1 MVSPVKIGTMNK
13 AYFISRQECL
23 DFINS
28 LLGLKLTHLD
38 QVACSGA
45 VATQLFAL
53 MFYFNNNNNKLHA
66 ESKSRSYYEA
76 MQQHDAL
83 MQQINWIYPAPL
95 HIYEHNYRVLQSA
108 FKQQGLVDQWLRFP
122 KEKLMLGRPKESLE
136 FCQFLHGLYYQNNN
150 HNTATDYNPA
160 VIRSMGRNFQAF
172 EQKYGNGTGPVA
184 LPPVNSPP
192 RRVKM
197 LKRSSSK
204 KKLSTLRSPSPHK
217 SVVAF
222 GRSVTPK
229 AKNNANVLSTSERPN
244 YLPPHSNSSSIT
256 PPKKRRTPAKKASD
270 KKATPTTKKSS
281 KATTS
286 ESPQKK
292 VVETKNDALFQ
303 IVDSFVQQEEERHVV
318 EQQQDDTDCYYD
330 AEKTEEEIMF
340 DQEQDDS
347 NENEPP
353 HLVPTGSVEVTD
365 NKEPVNF
372 QMDGEDHLLEQDA
385 DRMALVEPEYY

>member
-1 MVSPVKIGTMNK
+1 
-13 AYFISRQECL
+13 
-23 DFINS
+23 
-28 LLGLKLTHLD
+28 
-38 QVACSGA
+38 
-45 VATQLFAL
+45 
-53 MFYFNNNNNKLHA
+53 
-66 ESKSRSYYEA
+66 

-160 VIRSMGRNFQAF
+160 QLA
-172 EQKYGNGTGPVA
+172 T
-184 LPPVNSPP
+184 PPGQDAEA
-192 RRVKM
+192 
-197 LKRSSSK
+197 SSSK